1 VTPAR
6 RGRKPAA
13 SRSPSPG
20 ERRSNLTLREALD
33 ELVQH
38 VRVVARTMSTMTP
51 HEVEYAQERLE
62 WLADELWRIA
72 LEGEQPDE

>member
-1 VTPAR
+1 VSPAR
-6 RGRKPAA
+6 RGRKPATLRP
-13 SRSPSPG
+13 RSGG

-38 VRVVARTMSTMTP
+38 VRVVARTMNTMTP
-51 HEVEYAQERLE
+51 DEVDYAQERLE

-72 LEGEQPDE
+72 LEREPEE